1 MDSASFF
8 PDVLRLRLEL
18 ALEDARRPPLG
29 HLLEALRGE
38 PVVLPHPGKL
48 PQSASERA
56 SKHPFLAKI
65 VARRN

>member
-29 HLLEALRGE
+29 HLREALRRVA
-38 PVVLPHPGKL
+38 VVLPHPASYILVGID
-48 PQSASERA
+48 SAQ
-56 SKHPFLAKI
+56 
-65 VARRN
+65 